1 MEIWPVRVHCMLEAG
16 YRKGDCHT
24 RAEHNNNSW
33 GTQDFPVLPTLPL
46 PLMLRPFLGLHGLL
60 QDAKLSAQDSTEHS
74 HPDPPQ
80 STCYSLCSQRSAFTQ
95 SSQILQLSKTLTIIH
110 HSTTVSFL
118 PSSRNPASQSLWGIY
133 YVVKV

>member
-1 MEIWPVRVHCMLEAG
+1 MEIWPVTVHCMLEAA
-16 YRKGDCHT
+16 YRKGDCHI

-33 GTQDFPVLPTLPL
+33 GTQGFPVLPTFPL
-46 PLMLRPFLGLHGLL
+46 PRTFHPFLGLHGLL

-95 SSQILQLSKTLTIIH
+95 SSRILELSKTLTIIH
-110 HSTTVSFL
+110 HSATVSFL
-118 PSSRNPASQSLWGIY
+118 PYSRNPVSQSLWSIY
-133 YVVKV
+133 YIVKV